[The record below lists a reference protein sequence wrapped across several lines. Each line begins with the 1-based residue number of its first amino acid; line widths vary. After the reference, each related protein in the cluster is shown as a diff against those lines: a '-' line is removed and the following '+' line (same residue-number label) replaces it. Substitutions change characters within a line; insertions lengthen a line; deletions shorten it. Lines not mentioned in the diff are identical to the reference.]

1 MAPMSA
7 EPRRRVQPA
16 PRDSAK
22 FDRLSLS
29 HAVLLWFAFAA
40 ISLAVLQPALRGA
53 FINDDY
59 SLVVNHPYLNPFNQE
74 SLIAIL
80 DPFGGAAIH
89 GVNYA
94 PVMLLLHA
102 LEKALFDSDTLG
114 YHVVNAVIHA
124 LGCVLLIALL
134 IATRVPRLA
143 ALLAG
148 LIFAVHP
155 ANVEAVAWISQ
166 LKTNTALVFALGA
179 VLSQRRHPALAL
191 ALFALGLL
199 TKASAMT
206 ALPMAAA
213 LSWSRRDTSRQWVW
227 LAGWVVVASLYAIP
241 ELNARVA
248 NDVSPYPD
256 RWVQI
261 RSIFSF
267 WARYLVMAA
276 TSYGVSAFQEPEPV
290 DSILDPWWIGGF
302 LAAALLAWRTI
313 AALRARR
320 AEAAYWLAAATS
332 FAPISQIWP
341 FMHPMAD
348 RYLYFILPG
357 LIGGSLLAATE
368 FRTRWCAAIA
378 DRKTRI
384 RWTSIVR
391 GLVAF
396 STALV
401 VIGFGIRSH
410 ARATLWQEEVL
421 LLRNSALQY
430 PHGAN
435 ASYYR
440 ALLAAQQRDAQT
452 AVRELRAAADRS
464 LGHMARFSA
473 DPRFEPISREPVFH
487 ELIDDIAGRW
497 IEFARSRGLE
507 TQTWLRST
515 GLAHRVRGE
524 YREAIDCFE
533 RALRLGGPL
542 QSVIPNELKSTRA
555 QWREVRKASTP

>member
-1 MAPMSA
+1 MSA
-7 EPRRRVQPA
+7 EPRTGVPQT
-16 PRDSAK
+16 PRDSAEL
-22 FDRLSLS
+22 DRLSLC
-29 HAVLLWFAFAA
+29 HAALLWSVFAA
-40 ISLAVLQPALRGA
+40 ISLAVLEPALRGA

-59 SLVVNHPYLNPFNQE
+59 SQIVNHPYLNPFNAE
-74 SLIAIL
+74 NLIAIL

-89 GVNYA
+89 SVNYA

-102 LEKALFDSDTLG
+102 LEKALFGSDTLG
-114 YHVVNAVIHA
+114 YHIVNAVIHA
-124 LGCVLLIALL
+124 LNCVLLIALL

-143 ALLAG
+143 AALAG

-155 ANVEAVAWISQ
+155 ANLEAVAWISQ
-166 LKTNTALVFALGA
+166 IKTEAALAFGLGA

-199 TKASAMT
+199 TKATAMA

-213 LSWSRRDTSRQWVW
+213 LSWSRRDAGRQWIW

-241 ELNARVA
+241 ELSAQVA
-248 NDVSPYPD
+248 TEVSPYPD

-276 TSYGVSAFQEPEPV
+276 TSYGVSPFQEPEPV
-290 DSILDPWWIGGF
+290 HSILDPWWIGGF
-302 LAAALLAWRTI
+302 LAAVLLAWRTI

-320 AEAAYWLAAATS
+320 AEAAYWIAAAAS
-332 FAPISQIWP
+332 FGPISQIWP

-357 LIGGSLLAATE
+357 LLGGSLLAAME
-368 FRTRWCAAIA
+368 LRAHWYAAIS
-378 DRKTRI
+378 DRETRI
-384 RWTSIVR
+384 RWTTIATRS
-391 GLVAF
+391 VALGA
-396 STALV
+396 ALV
-401 VIGFGIRSH
+401 VIAFGIRSH
-410 ARATLWQEEVL
+410 ARAGLWREEVL
-421 LLRNSALQY
+421 LLESAILRY
-430 PHGAN
+430 PDGAN
-435 ASYYR
+435 AYYYR
-440 ALLAAQQRDAQT
+440 ALQAAQRRDAET
-452 AVRELRAAADRS
+452 AVRELRAAAAKS
-464 LGHMARFSA
+464 LGHMARFST
-473 DPRFEPISREPVFH
+473 DPRFEPISRDPVFH
-487 ELIDDIAGRW
+487 ELIDEIAGRW

-515 GLAHRVRGE
+515 GQAHRVRGE

-542 QSVIPNELKSTRA
+542 QSAIASDLESTRA
-555 QWREVRKASTP
+555 RWREVRKASTP